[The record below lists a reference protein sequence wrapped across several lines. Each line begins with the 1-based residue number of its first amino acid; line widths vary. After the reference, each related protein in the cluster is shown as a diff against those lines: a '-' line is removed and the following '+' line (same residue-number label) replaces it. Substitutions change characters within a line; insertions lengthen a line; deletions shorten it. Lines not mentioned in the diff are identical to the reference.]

1 MHMPFGILR
10 RSSRYETPTEYATR
24 HIREPQ
30 KMATRQ
36 TAWPSILDSLYL
48 LQGSKL
54 PKPWK
59 PTSKEERDRNGHKER
74 DV

>member
-1 MHMPFGILR
+1 MVIWQR
-10 RSSRYETPTEYATR
+10 
-24 HIREPQ
+24 
-30 KMATRQ
+30 
-36 TAWPSILDSLYL
+36 AWPSLPDSLYL

-59 PTSKEERDRNGHKER
+59 PTSKEELDRNGYKER